1 MSMEHRLSDKQTAFA
16 FETLTVGAAAI
27 GPTVAT
33 IYPADGFEATYGLF
47 SVETNTVRFR
57 MDGTAP
63 TASVGHPL
71 AADQNL
77 EVHGKEN
84 LRNLKFIQVS
94 GGATVSCTYMR

>member
-1 MSMEHRLSDKQTAFA
+1 MSMEHRLNDKQTAFN
-16 FETLTVGAAAI
+16 FETLTVGASAI

-33 IYPADGFEATYGLF
+33 IWPASGFEATYGLF
-47 SVETNTVRFR
+47 TVETNTVRYR
-57 MDGTAP
+57 MDGTDP

-71 AADQNL
+71 YADQNL

>member
-1 MSMEHRLSDKQTAFA
+1 MSMEHDLSAKQVAFG

-33 IYPADGFEATYGLF
+33 IYPADGYEATYGLF
-47 SVETNTVRFR
+47 TVETNDVRYR

-63 TASVGHPL
+63 TDAVGHL
-71 AADQNL
+71 LQAEQNL

-84 LRNLKFIQVS
+84 LRNLLFIQVS
-94 GGATVSCTYMR
+94 GGATISCTYMR